1 MNLVQL
7 TSPIVIGF
15 LGSLVAGVGTGV
27 GALPIFLRTRWS
39 AEAQRLMLAV
49 AGGMM
54 LGATFFSLLQPAL
67 DLVQERT
74 GDKVVA
80 AFTVALGT
88 MLGALVLWAVHS
100 AVPHA
105 HFSKGEEGRHSLH
118 FKRNTLFVMAIGLH
132 NFPEGLSVG
141 VAYGDTSAN
150 TGHAVALS
158 ILAQNL
164 PEGLAVAAALIAD
177 GASRGRAFYIALAT
191 GLIEPLGGLTGA
203 LAVSLSAALLPWGL
217 AFAAG
222 AMLFV
227 VSGEVI
233 PETHSEGRER
243 VATFAII
250 VGFVAMMGV
259 AVMLE

>member
-1 MNLVQL
+1 MPA
-7 TSPIVIGF
+7 TSPILVGF
-15 LGSLVAGVGTGV
+15 LASLVAGAGTGL
-27 GALPIFLRTRWS
+27 GALPIFLRARWS
-39 AEAQRLMLAV
+39 DEAQRWMLAV

-67 DLVQERT
+67 DLVHER
-74 GDKVVA
+74 GGSSASA
-80 AFTVALGT
+80 AATVGLGT
-88 MLGALVLWAVHS
+88 LLGALVLWGAHS

-105 HFSKGEEGRHSLH
+105 HFGKGEEGVNSRH
-118 FKRNTLFVMAIGLH
+118 FRRNTLFVFAIALH

-141 VAYGDTSAN
+141 VSYGDADSN
-150 TGHAVALS
+150 IGHTVALS

-177 GASRGRAFYIALAT
+177 GTSRGRAFFIALAT
-191 GLIEPLGGLTGA
+191 GMIEPVGGLVGV
-203 LAVSLSAALLPWGL
+203 LAVSTTELLLPWGL

-233 PETHSEGRER
+233 PETHVHGRER
-243 VATFAII
+243 SATFAII
-250 VGFVAMMGV
+250 IGFITMMAL
-259 AVMLE
+259 AVMLG

>member
-1 MNLVQL
+1 MSQPI
-7 TSPIVIGF
+7 SPVIVGF
-15 LGSLVAGVGTGV
+15 LGSLVAGAGTGL

-39 AEAQRLMLAV
+39 DEAQRLMLAV

-67 DLVQERT
+67 DLVDER
-74 GDKVVA
+74 GGSKLSA
-80 AFTVALGT
+80 ALTVSLGT
-88 MLGALVLWAVHS
+88 LFGALVLWGAHG

-105 HFSKGEEGRHSLH
+105 HFSKGQEGRSSPHLG
-118 FKRNTLFVMAIGLH
+118 RNTLFVLAIALH

-141 VAYGDTSAN
+141 IAYGEGASTM
-150 TGHAVALS
+150 GHAVALS

-177 GASRGRAFYIALAT
+177 GTSRGRAFFIALAT
-191 GLIEPLGGLTGA
+191 GLIEPIGGLVGG
-203 LAVSLSAALLPWGL
+203 LAVSVSGALLPLGL

-233 PETHSEGRER
+233 PETHVHGSERR
-243 VATFAII
+243 ATFAII
-250 VGFVAMMGV
+250 LGFVAMMALAITLG
-259 AVMLE
+259 